1 MHSNSSTGPGACADS
16 CPRLPEAFRHFGKGM
31 PRAMLRLPVEQVLQ
45 QVFASHLDQ
54 GELDVLAGRELAVV
68 VDDLGIRLGFSKSG
82 ARLVVTD
89 GRQPG
94 VEIRGPLAAFLWL
107 AVKRVDAD
115 TLFFHRHLVMEGD
128 TELGLIIKN
137 LLDATDLAAL
147 PAPVLGLLEW
157 LAGRVPGQ
165 PPGAG
170 AIPG

>member
-1 MHSNSSTGPGACADS
+1 MQSNPSTGHDTRAEA
-16 CPRLPEAFRHFGKGM
+16 CPRLPNVFRHLGKGM
-31 PRAMLRLPVEQVLQ
+31 PRTALQLPVERLLQ
-45 QVFASHLDQ
+45 HVFASYLEQ
-54 GELDVLAGRELAVV
+54 GELDMLAGSEFAVV

-82 ARLVVTD
+82 TRLVVTS
-89 GRQPG
+89 GRQPD

-147 PAPVLGLLEW
+147 PPPLLRVMEW
-157 LAGRVPGQ
+157 AADRVPAQ